1 MIDFSL
7 PASTERV
14 VRHTPRHLDR
24 RLHRDMEHR
33 VRFYSRH
40 PDRIEAR
47 LDELDHEW
55 DMERML
61 ETNASSLAVAGLAL
75 SLLDR
80 RFLAVPL
87 VVAGFLLQHALQGW
101 CPPIN
106 LFRRMG
112 FRTRTEIEAERYAL
126 KAIRGDFRGLGGIG
140 DEAFG
145 GGGQRAHLAL
155 TAVEY

>member
-14 VRHTPRHLDR
+14 IRHTPRNLDR

-40 PDRIEAR
+40 PDRIESR
-47 LDELDHEW
+47 LDELDREW

-61 ETNASSLAVAGLAL
+61 ETNASSIAVLGLAL
-75 SLLDR
+75 SFLDR
-80 RFLAVPL
+80 RLLVVPFL
-87 VVAGFLLQHALQGW
+87 VAGFLLQHALHGW
-101 CPPIN
+101 CPPVS
-106 LFRRMG
+106 LFRRLG
-112 FRTRTEIEAERYAL
+112 VRTRTEIEAERYAL
-126 KAIRGDFRGLGGIG
+126 KAVRGDFRGLG
-140 DEAFG
+140 DQAYG